1 MGSVL
6 VPFKKFLS
14 NRNTITIL
22 GVLLGIVV
30 LYLGYNWRV
39 NKSIKPTEVPF
50 SVETLQSTTKITS
63 DVISYTKVPK
73 DMIKNMDNLVTNVT
87 NIEGMLVSF
96 DSKIPKNGFFFTEN
110 LIKEEDMPDSI
121 FTNIQDGYTIY
132 ALKVDGQKT
141 YGNAI
146 FPEDMIDLY
155 LYSHDLDEGKVIY
168 GRLIKSIQ
176 VIAVRDDK
184 GKNVFQNRENMG
196 ESALLLFAVPE
207 KIFLLLK
214 KAEKLGIE
222 IEPIPR
228 NKSYTT
234 NAQATE
240 LTNDELTNFIID
252 QTHIIQDDCDD
263 LLVCG

>member
-1 MGSVL
+1 MGSIL

-39 NKSIKPTEVPF
+39 NKSIKPTEIPF
-50 SVETLQSTTKITS
+50 STATLQSTTKITS
-63 DVISYTKVPK
+63 DVIGYTKVPK
-73 DMIKNMDNLVTNVT
+73 DMIKNMTNLETNV
-87 NIEGMLVSF
+87 NKINGMLVSY
-96 DSKIPKNGFFFTEN
+96 DSKIPKNGFFFSEN

-132 ALKVDGQKT
+132 ALKVDNDLT

-155 LYSHDLDEGKVIY
+155 LSSKDEENKIIY

-176 VIAVRDDK
+176 VIAVRDKK
-184 GKNVFQNRENMG
+184 GKNVFQDKDNPT

-214 KAEKLGIE
+214 KAEKLKID

-228 NKSYTT
+228 NKSYST

-240 LTNDELTNFIID
+240 LTNDELTTFITN
-252 QTHIIQDDCDD
+252 QTHALNDECED

>member
-1 MGSVL
+1 MGSIL

-39 NKSIKPTEVPF
+39 NKSIQPTEVPYCTQ
-50 SVETLQSTTKITS
+50 TLQATTKITS
-63 DVISYTKVPK
+63 EVISYTKVPK
-73 DMIKNMDNLVTNVT
+73 DMIKNMSNLVTNVS
-87 NIEGMLVSF
+87 NINGMLVSF

-132 ALKVDGQKT
+132 ALKVNNDLT

-155 LYSHDLDEGKVIY
+155 LYSKDLEDDKVIY
-168 GRLIKSIQ
+168 GRFIKSIQ
-176 VIAVRDDK
+176 VIAVRDNK
-184 GKNVFQNRENMG
+184 GKNVFQNKDKLG

-214 KAEKLGIE
+214 KAEKLDIK
-222 IEPIPR
+222 IEPVPR

-252 QTHIIQDDCDD
+252 QTHILQNDCED